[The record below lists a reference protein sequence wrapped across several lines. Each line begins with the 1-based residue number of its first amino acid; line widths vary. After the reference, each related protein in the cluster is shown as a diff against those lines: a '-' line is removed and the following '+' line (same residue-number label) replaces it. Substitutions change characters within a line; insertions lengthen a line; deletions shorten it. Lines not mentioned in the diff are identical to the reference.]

1 LSRASTVNTL
11 DASDNFDEK
20 LEDEQKRKRTHKL
33 QTPLRQTVGL
43 GRVKKVMSAL
53 DFMTK
58 RNDSIR
64 DMLQVMPQRAE
75 NLLVVFDMDHTMV
88 GDLAS
93 LSDRDNIEANIP

>member
-1 LSRASTVNTL
+1 M
-11 DASDNFDEK
+11 
-20 LEDEQKRKRTHKL
+20 
-33 QTPLRQTVGL
+33 
-43 GRVKKVMSAL
+43 KKVMSAL

-58 RNDSIR
+58 RNVSIR